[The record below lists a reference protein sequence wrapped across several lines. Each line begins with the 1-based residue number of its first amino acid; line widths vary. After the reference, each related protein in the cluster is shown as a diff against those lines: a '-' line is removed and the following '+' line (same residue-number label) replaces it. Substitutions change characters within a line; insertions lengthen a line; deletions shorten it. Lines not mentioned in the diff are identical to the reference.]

1 MRIYARKLNRRS
13 LRVASVMLETIIPRS
28 LRLPSR
34 LNSSLPFATSFL
46 SFQHVSTLPFH
57 SLLPLLSL
65 SFQRFHLGHL
75 PFPFVSQGV
84 HLVTS
89 FHSFQLVH
97 PVRLPI
103 RFVATRP
110 FHLLLLSFGFHS
122 CISFV
127 ASSLSFQLFPSVR
140 YVIPFV
146 STLPF
151 HSLFPLFVSALPSRS
166 FTSSFVSSH

>member
-1 MRIYARKLNRRS
+1 MMVDCLQVGWILVRS
-13 LRVASVMLETIIPRS
+13 ISDVRNYYPPFITSS
-28 LRLPSR
+28 LSFKFFPAIRYIVPIVSTCF
-34 LNSSLPFATSFL
+34 NSSIPFVTSTSF
-46 SFQHVSTLPFH
+46 
-57 SLLPLLSL
+57 L